1 MGDEVIKTRGGD
13 GRALGSHKSA
23 LIVSAGVFVKGWGQ
37 NRDGELGGQRDTR
50 REIRVRSV

>member
-37 NRDGELGGQRDTR
+37 NRDGELGGSAGYET
-50 REIRVRSV
+50 